1 MLDRCYHLKM
11 QNSRFLKWVLAFAI
25 VVVLNLFFNYA
36 IHLVYEAPQWENFC
50 PIKQVNIAPTNQEQC
65 LAVGGQWNKPSLDEI
80 FQREPG
86 MLPEPN
92 AYCDVNFTCDQEFS
106 DYQSV
111 YNRNVFLILVGA
123 GLATL
128 LLSLFVALT
137 SPVSLGLSLGGVL
150 SIIIGSTRYWSG
162 MQDYLRVILLA
173 VALILLIWLGIKKFR
188 E

>member
-1 MLDRCYHLKM
+1 M
-11 QNSRFLKWVLAFAI
+11 QNSRFLKWILALAI
-25 VVVLNLFFNYA
+25 VIVLNLFFNYA

-50 PIKQVNIAPTNQEQC
+50 PTKQVNIAPTNQAQC
-65 LAVGGQWNKPSLDEI
+65 VAEGGQWNENSYY
-80 FQREPG
+80 
-86 MLPEPN
+86 PEPEISKPIP
-92 AYCDVNFTCDQEFS
+92 AGYCDINFTCSQEFNN
-106 DYQSV
+106 YQSV

-150 SIIIGSTRYWSG
+150 SIVVGSIRYWSE

-173 VALILLIWLGIKKFR
+173 LALILLIWLGIKKFR

>member
-1 MLDRCYHLKM
+1 M
-11 QNSRFLKWVLAFAI
+11 QNSRFLKWILALAI
-25 VVVLNLFFNYA
+25 VIVLNLFFNYA

-50 PIKQVNIAPTNQEQC
+50 PTKQVNIMPQTKEAC
-65 LAVGGQWNKPSLDEI
+65 LDEGGSWTEENGEMI
-80 FQREPG
+80 TTIPLFGPG
-86 MLPEPN
+86 DSAPRRTS
-92 AYCDVNFTCDQEFS
+92 YCDVNFTCDREFDS
-106 DYQSV
+106 YQSV

-150 SIIIGSTRYWSG
+150 SIIVGSIRYWSE